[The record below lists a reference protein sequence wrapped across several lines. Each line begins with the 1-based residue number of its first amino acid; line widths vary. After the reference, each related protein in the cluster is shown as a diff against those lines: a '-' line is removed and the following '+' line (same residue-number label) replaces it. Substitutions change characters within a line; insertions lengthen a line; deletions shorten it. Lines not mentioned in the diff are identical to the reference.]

1 MKITVCL
8 ILSFLISSACHSSI
22 IANVQF
28 DDVIAANKVHP
39 QMNLNGA
46 ALRELYL
53 LIKMYAGALY
63 LENKSS
69 TVQEV
74 IDSEQ
79 HKRMVFHVI
88 VNKVGARKLTSAL
101 QEALLLNITPE
112 EHEMI
117 QGDLD
122 VMLNLFTGKL
132 VEGDETVFHYIP
144 NVGTQIFIKDD
155 YQTTIKGKAFFDAL
169 LKVWIGDVPVSR
181 DFKTQILGRIEPS
194 Y

>member
-1 MKITVCL
+1 MKT
-8 ILSFLISSACHSSI
+8 ILSLFLSLSLSTHCLSSTV
-22 IANVQF
+22 ANVQF
-28 DDVIAANKVHP
+28 DDVIAANQTHP

-69 TVQEV
+69 SPQEV
-74 IDSEQ
+74 IESEQ

-101 QEALLLNITPE
+101 QEALLLNITPK
-112 EHEMI
+112 EHEQI
-117 QGDLD
+117 QADLN
-122 VMLNLFTGKL
+122 VMLELFSGKL

-144 NVGTQIFIKDD
+144 KVGTQVFIKDQ
-155 YQTTIKGKAFFDAL
+155 YKATIKGKAFFDAL

-181 DFKTQILGRIEPS
+181 DFKTQILGQLEQAS
-194 Y
+194 

>member
-1 MKITVCL
+1 MKITLCL
-8 ILSFLISSACHSSI
+8 FLSFLMSSQCFSSTV
-22 IANVQF
+22 ANVQF
-28 DDVIAANKVHP
+28 DDVITANQTHP

-63 LENKSS
+63 LENKSAS
-69 TVQEV
+69 PQQI

-101 QEALLLNITPE
+101 QEALLLNITPK
-112 EHEMI
+112 EHEQI
-117 QGDLD
+117 QTDLNT
-122 VMLNLFTGKL
+122 MLDLFTGKL

-144 NVGTQIFIKDD
+144 KVGTQIFIKDE
-155 YQTTIKGKAFFDAL
+155 YKTTIKGKGFFDAL

-181 DFKTQILGRIEPS
+181 DFKTQILGSIEL
-194 Y
+194 

>member
-1 MKITVCL
+1 MKITLCL
-8 ILSFLISSACHSSI
+8 FLSFLMSSQCFSSTV
-22 IANVQF
+22 ANVQF
-28 DDVIAANKVHP
+28 DDVITANQTHP

-63 LENKSS
+63 LENKSTS
-69 TVQEV
+69 PQQI

-101 QEALLLNITPE
+101 QEALLLNITPK
-112 EHEMI
+112 EHEQI
-117 QGDLD
+117 QTDLNT
-122 VMLNLFTGKL
+122 MLDLFTGKL

-144 NVGTQIFIKDD
+144 KVGTQIFIKDE
-155 YQTTIKGKAFFDAL
+155 YKTTIKGKGFFDAL

-181 DFKTQILGRIEPS
+181 DFKTQILGSIEL
-194 Y
+194 